1 MPRIIVGSG
10 VVNQIPLDW
19 EGNFERIL
27 DVIHKA
33 QNFHISILCLPEL
46 CLTGYGCEDQFYSSF
61 TEEKAWSS
69 LEKLIPHTSDIT
81 VFVGLPIRFAG
92 KLYNVS
98 ACISNKKLI
107 ALIPKQ
113 HLANDG
119 VHYEARWFTPWP
131 TAQRDYIVKDGL
143 NIPLGDYRV
152 NIGNG
157 ILLGVEYAKM
167 PGREKIVRL
176 FRWANEGFR

>member
-27 DVIHKA
+27 DVIQKA

-69 LEKLIPHTSDIT
+69 LENLIPHTSDIT

-107 ALIPKQ
+107 ESGASLLLAIP
-113 HLANDG
+113 
-119 VHYEARWFTPWP
+119 
-131 TAQRDYIVKDGL
+131 
-143 NIPLGDYRV
+143 
-152 NIGNG
+152 
-157 ILLGVEYAKM
+157 
-167 PGREKIVRL
+167 
-176 FRWANEGFR
+176 